1 MTESIVLSVTGG
13 VLGLLL
19 AFWAVAAFR
28 GLSGINVPRL
38 GEASIDKYVLGFTFL
53 VSVLTGI
60 LFGLA
65 PAMHGLRGSLNNALK
80 DGGRASSYS
89 VSGGRLRA
97 YLVRSEVALALV
109 LLIGAGLLVRS
120 FQKLLKVDPGFQ
132 TEHVLTTQV
141 SLPPAKYPNGPASSD
156 FFRKLISNVK
166 ALPGV
171 EAAGTVTRLPLSG
184 SYSSGTIRLEDTS
197 ARNAVLDNTFNLP
210 ALETDYRWVTP
221 GYFEAM
227 KIPLIRGRI
236 FTDADNTADAP
247 SVAIVDEEF
256 ANRFWPGQDPTG
268 KRISYNAVPNSNP
281 PQLMWRTIV
290 GVVGHVKHY
299 ALDVQGR
306 EQAYFP
312 AVQSPFTRS
321 MFIVVRTGTDPAS
334 MTSAVRAQVAALDP
348 EVPMFGVET
357 MDERLADSL
366 TQQQLNMLLLTG
378 FALLALTLAA
388 IGIYGVMSYLVSQ
401 RTQEI
406 GLRMALGADRGRV
419 LKLIVLQG
427 LRLAGFGLVIGLVLA
442 FGLAR
447 LISGMLYGTSPSDP
461 LTFVGIAV
469 LLAVVAFLASY
480 IPALRATKVDPTVA
494 LRTE

>member
-1 MTESIVLSVTGG
+1 V
-13 VLGLLL
+13 
-19 AFWAVAAFR
+19 W
-28 GLSGINVPRL
+28 
-38 GEASIDKYVLGFTFL
+38 
-53 VSVLTGI
+53 
-60 LFGLA
+60 
-65 PAMHGLRGSLNNALK
+65 
-80 DGGRASSYS
+80 
-89 VSGGRLRA
+89 
-97 YLVRSEVALALV
+97 
-109 LLIGAGLLVRS
+109 
-120 FQKLLKVDPGFQ
+120 
-132 TEHVLTTQV
+132 
-141 SLPPAKYPNGPASSD
+141 
-156 FFRKLISNVK
+156 
-166 ALPGV
+166 
-171 EAAGTVTRLPLSG
+171 
-184 SYSSGTIRLEDTS
+184 
-197 ARNAVLDNTFNLP
+197 
-210 ALETDYRWVTP
+210 
-221 GYFEAM
+221 
-227 KIPLIRGRI
+227 
-236 FTDADNTADAP
+236 
-247 SVAIVDEEF
+247 
-256 ANRFWPGQDPTG
+256 
-268 KRISYNAVPNSNP
+268 
-281 PQLMWRTIV
+281 
-290 GVVGHVKHY
+290 
-299 ALDVQGR
+299 
-306 EQAYFP
+306 
-312 AVQSPFTRS
+312 
-321 MFIVVRTGTDPAS
+321 
-334 MTSAVRAQVAALDP
+334 AQVAALDP

>member
-1 MTESIVLSVTGG
+1 V
-13 VLGLLL
+13 
-19 AFWAVAAFR
+19 
-28 GLSGINVPRL
+28 
-38 GEASIDKYVLGFTFL
+38 
-53 VSVLTGI
+53 
-60 LFGLA
+60 
-65 PAMHGLRGSLNNALK
+65 
-80 DGGRASSYS
+80 
-89 VSGGRLRA
+89 
-97 YLVRSEVALALV
+97 EV
-109 LLIGAGLLVRS
+109 
-120 FQKLLKVDPGFQ
+120 
-132 TEHVLTTQV
+132 
-141 SLPPAKYPNGPASSD
+141 
-156 FFRKLISNVK
+156 
-166 ALPGV
+166 
-171 EAAGTVTRLPLSG
+171 AGTVTRLPLSG